1 MLYEVCVYIY
11 TLKML
16 KSDWDQYFRLSHKLS
31 VKVKT
36 AETIDRIPVFKVVFF
51 KKQAEN
57 TIFIMEMHTDFNT
70 TTGFNFSD
78 ATVFKYYGSTTST
91 LERNSKNVE
100 SCDSYYNKTRM
111 YTSKC
116 FKKKKCP

>member
-36 AETIDRIPVFKVVFF
+36 TETIDRIPVFKVVFF
-51 KKQAEN
+51 KKAGWKHN
-57 TIFIMEMHTDFNT
+57 IHN
-70 TTGFNFSD
+70 GD
-78 ATVFKYYGSTTST
+78 AHRF
-91 LERNSKNVE
+91 
-100 SCDSYYNKTRM
+100 
-111 YTSKC
+111 
-116 FKKKKCP
+116 